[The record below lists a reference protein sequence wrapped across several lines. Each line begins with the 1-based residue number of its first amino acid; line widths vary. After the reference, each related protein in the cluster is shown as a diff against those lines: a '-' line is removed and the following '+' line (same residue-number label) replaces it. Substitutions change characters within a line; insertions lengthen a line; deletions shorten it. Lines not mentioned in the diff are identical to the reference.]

1 MVEECTG
8 PFPVSVVRRL
18 MKSFGSLRAMRY
30 STAGKKKEVSLRT
43 WMVKLAEQP
52 GKQAR
57 GGVEMRMCMSL
68 VHRDTVPSWG
78 FPPGSRILEET
89 CVFLPFTLDTSVCF

>member
-68 VHRDTVPSWG
+68 FTETQCRPGASLPGVG
-78 FPPGSRILEET
+78 FWRRHVYFYL
-89 CVFLPFTLDTSVCF
+89 LL